1 MNTHRLLVRGRRI
14 PTEDVIN
21 VSLGGDAMRVEPLQV
36 IPFLA
41 APLLVRIFIKEEG
54 LAFLLFM
61 IFGGRSKKPVEPGI
75 TLEELLQ
82 SEAAKSP
89 AKDAPSAEDPPDR

>member
-41 APLLVRIFIKEEG
+41 APLL
-54 LAFLLFM
+54 FLM